1 MTKKEIRTVKQ
12 EAERFMKGIIFFEAE
27 PDGLRL
33 NLPFK
38 DQRDVNIYFYV
49 AKRKGSKK
57 FSLLMPVEST
67 GLQAVNST
75 LALLQPILKTYGLL
89 LSQTAVIM
97 EESTL
102 SLHVRIQNMAQGL
115 IAVDGI
121 RRVWTVE
128 HNRRENA
135 AQSQDSK

>member
-38 DQRDVNIYFYV
+38 DKRDVNIYFYV

-67 GLQAVNST
+67 GLLAANST
-75 LALLQPILKTYGLL
+75 LALLQPVLATYGLL

-97 EESTL
+97 EESFL
-102 SLHVRIQNMAQGL
+102 SLHIRIRNMAQAL
-115 IAVDGI
+115 IAIDGI
-121 RRVWTVE
+121 CRLWQAENDRRT
-128 HNRRENA
+128 N
-135 AQSQDSK
+135 

>member
-38 DQRDVNIYFYV
+38 DKRDVNIYFYV

-67 GLQAVNST
+67 GLLAVNST
-75 LALLQPILKTYGLL
+75 LALLQPVLTTYGLL

-97 EESTL
+97 EESSL
-102 SLHVRIQNMAQGL
+102 SLHIRIQNMAQAL
-115 IAVDGI
+115 IAIDGI
-121 RRVWTVE
+121 CRLWQAENDRRT
-128 HNRRENA
+128 NA

>member
-38 DQRDVNIYFYV
+38 DKRDVNIYFYV

-67 GLQAVNST
+67 GLLAANST
-75 LALLQPILKTYGLL
+75 LALLQPVLATYGLL

-97 EESTL
+97 EESFL
-102 SLHVRIQNMAQGL
+102 SLHIRIRNMAQAL
-115 IAVDGI
+115 IAIDGI
-121 RRVWTVE
+121 CRLWQAENDRRT
-128 HNRRENA
+128 NA
-135 AQSQDSK
+135 SQSQDSK